1 MKAQSIQ
8 QFAIVQSDSAPAFEE
23 ELNARLMDLSE
34 KNPKRR
40 TCMRH
45 ALQVDQRREDRI
57 MLQKIG
63 FFIMCIGGMM
73 ADSECLL
80 IPIGVAALGA
90 FLIWLGDRR
99 EADDE
104 TA

>member
-1 MKAQSIQ
+1 
-8 QFAIVQSDSAPAFEE
+8 
-23 ELNARLMDLSE
+23 
-34 KNPKRR
+34 
-40 TCMRH
+40 
-45 ALQVDQRREDRI
+45 

-73 ADSECLL
+73 ANSECLL
-80 IPIGVAALGA
+80 IPIGVDALGA
-90 FLIWLGDRR
+90 FLIWLGNRK

>member
-1 MKAQSIQ
+1 
-8 QFAIVQSDSAPAFEE
+8 
-23 ELNARLMDLSE
+23 
-34 KNPKRR
+34 
-40 TCMRH
+40 
-45 ALQVDQRREDRI
+45 

-63 FFIMCIGGMM
+63 FFVMCIGGMM

-80 IPIGVAALGA
+80 IPIAVTSIGAL
-90 FLIWLGDRR
+90 LIWLGART

>member
-1 MKAQSIQ
+1 
-8 QFAIVQSDSAPAFEE
+8 
-23 ELNARLMDLSE
+23 
-34 KNPKRR
+34 
-40 TCMRH
+40 
-45 ALQVDQRREDRI
+45 
-57 MLQKIG
+57 MLQEIG

-90 FLIWLGDRR
+90 FLIWLGNRK
-99 EADDE
+99 EAEDE

>member
-1 MKAQSIQ
+1 
-8 QFAIVQSDSAPAFEE
+8 
-23 ELNARLMDLSE
+23 
-34 KNPKRR
+34 
-40 TCMRH
+40 
-45 ALQVDQRREDRI
+45 

-63 FFIMCIGGMM
+63 FFVMCIGGMM

-90 FLIWLGDRR
+90 FLIWVGDRK

>member
-1 MKAQSIQ
+1 
-8 QFAIVQSDSAPAFEE
+8 
-23 ELNARLMDLSE
+23 
-34 KNPKRR
+34 
-40 TCMRH
+40 
-45 ALQVDQRREDRI
+45 

-80 IPIGVAALGA
+80 IPIAVTSIGALL
-90 FLIWLGDRR
+90 FWLGERR

>member
-1 MKAQSIQ
+1 
-8 QFAIVQSDSAPAFEE
+8 
-23 ELNARLMDLSE
+23 
-34 KNPKRR
+34 
-40 TCMRH
+40 
-45 ALQVDQRREDRI
+45 

-63 FFIMCIGGMM
+63 FFVMCIGGMM

-80 IPIGVAALGA
+80 IPIVVTSIGALL
-90 FLIWLGDRR
+90 FWLGERR

>member
-1 MKAQSIQ
+1 M
-8 QFAIVQSDSAPAFEE
+8 
-23 ELNARLMDLSE
+23 
-34 KNPKRR
+34 PKWAGRER
-40 TCMRH
+40 QGSVRH
-45 ALQVDQRREDRI
+45 AVQADQRREDRI

-63 FFIMCIGGMM
+63 FFMMCIGGMM
-73 ADSECLL
+73 ADSDCLL

>member
-1 MKAQSIQ
+1 
-8 QFAIVQSDSAPAFEE
+8 
-23 ELNARLMDLSE
+23 
-34 KNPKRR
+34 
-40 TCMRH
+40 
-45 ALQVDQRREDRI
+45 

-63 FFIMCIGGMM
+63 LFIILIGTTL

-80 IPIGVAALGA
+80 IPFGVVALGA
-90 FLIWLGDRR
+90 ILFWIGLGRE

>member
-1 MKAQSIQ
+1 
-8 QFAIVQSDSAPAFEE
+8 
-23 ELNARLMDLSE
+23 
-34 KNPKRR
+34 
-40 TCMRH
+40 
-45 ALQVDQRREDRI
+45 

-90 FLIWLGDRR
+90 FLIWLGDRK

>member
-1 MKAQSIQ
+1 
-8 QFAIVQSDSAPAFEE
+8 
-23 ELNARLMDLSE
+23 
-34 KNPKRR
+34 
-40 TCMRH
+40 
-45 ALQVDQRREDRI
+45 

-63 FFIMCIGGMM
+63 LVILCIGGMM

-80 IPIGVAALGA
+80 IPIAVTAIGALLFWIGA
-90 FLIWLGDRR
+90 GR

>member
-1 MKAQSIQ
+1 
-8 QFAIVQSDSAPAFEE
+8 
-23 ELNARLMDLSE
+23 
-34 KNPKRR
+34 
-40 TCMRH
+40 
-45 ALQVDQRREDRI
+45 

-63 FFIMCIGGMM
+63 FIMMCIGGMM

-80 IPIGVAALGA
+80 IPIGVVALVA
-90 FLIWLGDRR
+90 FLIWIGDRR